1 MYATPLNIS
10 FSGIT
15 FNNRSQQVAGLS
27 VCNAALQYRIFL
39 FLAGLLLICLNSFAQ
54 SSIILKDTS
63 GKEHQIVFGKTKVTL
78 VFHISERKPYRGKIV
93 GVDKAG
99 IEMKSG
105 RRFSWDIIREIRMD
119 GPPQVM
125 YKPLANYYFAA
136 VNTSLAV
143 VFWGAG
149 LDGWGPLII
158 WSAVIVTTPFT
169 MVVTPIFVARRA
181 RRENPIVF
189 RLERNFR

>member
-1 MYATPLNIS
+1 
-10 FSGIT
+10 
-15 FNNRSQQVAGLS
+15 
-27 VCNAALQYRIFL
+27 
-39 FLAGLLLICLNSFAQ
+39 
-54 SSIILKDTS
+54 
-63 GKEHQIVFGKTKVTL
+63 
-78 VFHISERKPYRGKIV
+78 
-93 GVDKAG
+93 
-99 IEMKSG
+99 
-105 RRFSWDIIREIRMD
+105 MD

-125 YKPLANYYFAA
+125 QRPLANYYFAA

-149 LDGWGPLII
+149 LGGWGPLII
-158 WSAVIVTTPFT
+158 YSAVIVTVPFT